1 MASIINNNLN
11 NIKFPQFQ
19 LYSTNSPLVGE
30 YVDCEIN
37 DKVGY
42 THFDITVPT
51 YNIKGML
58 PFKNSSKRRKVDSWN
73 QIVKKW
79 EKINAR
85 SKVFIVRVDEIT
97 NDIATVNK
105 VYCDNESKEYKNKKH
120 ALLKLEMLKN
130 IFLKMCNIL
139 NKKEY
144 NIQFNIEDEWKKI
157 IYPFDESRRKEN
169 SNISLYDYIFENQE
183 NVEKFKSQVN
193 ENVRYVIDE
202 IIQKDIETYVFK
214 FSLRSNGSVV
224 LIRKFLNDIVSNID
238 DKDVNV
244 RLIKTSEFQIENL
257 KNNNT
262 EHIDIICSKLL
273 NTEEYSNL
281 KYQKL
286 N

>member
-1 MASIINNNLN
+1 
-11 NIKFPQFQ
+11 
-19 LYSTNSPLVGE
+19 
-30 YVDCEIN
+30 
-37 DKVGY
+37 
-42 THFDITVPT
+42 
-51 YNIKGML
+51 
-58 PFKNSSKRRKVDSWN
+58 
-73 QIVKKW
+73 
-79 EKINAR
+79 
-85 SKVFIVRVDEIT
+85 
-97 NDIATVNK
+97 
-105 VYCDNESKEYKNKKH
+105 
-120 ALLKLEMLKN
+120 
-130 IFLKMCNIL
+130 MCNIL